1 MSLLDNPY
9 QARMEID
16 VLQAEVARLERDWTV
31 GNYFPVKKKINAL
44 QTRINELK
52 RRCNNDDIAGPM

>member
-1 MSLLDNPY
+1 
-9 QARMEID
+9 MEID
-16 VLQAEVARLERDWTV
+16 VLEAEVARLERNWTV
-31 GNYFPVKKKINAL
+31 GNYFPIKKKIDAL

>member
-9 QARMEID
+9 QAHMEID
-16 VLQAEVARLERDWTV
+16 VLQAEIKRLQRDWTV
-31 GNYFPVKKKINAL
+31 GNYFPVKKKIDAL

-52 RRCNNDDIAGPM
+52 RRCDIEDSAGPM